1 MPWEQTCKY
10 IEFYCPQIR
19 ELQINLN
26 NELNNLSMLLS
37 QKGITLIVLPSP
49 DKYGVYY
56 EFIQNKANYPRPL
69 FFDQMDGMEKDYI
82 YINSKK
88 ILTNAVNNKRDI
100 YFFDD
105 THWSPWG
112 SKLIARELATI
123 ISSNNKSKTH
133 KTVFNQ

>member
-1 MPWEQTCKY
+1 
-10 IEFYCPQIR
+10 
-19 ELQINLN
+19 
-26 NELNNLSMLLS
+26 MLLS